1 MFAICCAIAP
11 TAEVHYLYYPD
22 PEILLTKHFH
32 KLKDHI
38 LELCDDYGGNTGT
51 MTVFIDDLSEV
62 YDDAD
67 GLGYNDDSTSAPFAG
82 KTPYECSV
90 LLKQMCEEDPENCFD
105 GDIFAILDE
114 QSLKDGTLLLVEE
127 PEEEDG
133 GEAHSVR
140 AVFDMAETQMLLW
153 VAGKTT
159 IGEARERALE
169 TEDGILR
176 VGMDL

>member
-1 MFAICCAIAP
+1 VDWIP
-11 TAEVHYLYYPD
+11 TQRTT
-22 PEILLTKHFH
+22 TKQHAQ
-32 KLKDHI
+32 LKDHI
-38 LELCDDYGGNTGT
+38 LTLCDDYAGNTGT
-51 MTVFIDDLSEV
+51 MTVFVDSLSET

-67 GLGYNDDSTSAPFAG
+67 GLGYNDDSTSAPFAN
-82 KTPYECSV
+82 KTPYECSL
-90 LLKQMCEEDPENCFD
+90 LLKQMCEDNSENCFYD

-114 QSLKDGTLLLVEE
+114 QSLRDGTLLLVEE

-140 AVFDMAETQMLLW
+140 AVFEMAETQMALW

-159 IGEARERALE
+159 IIEAKERAMQ

-176 VGMDL
+176 AGMDL